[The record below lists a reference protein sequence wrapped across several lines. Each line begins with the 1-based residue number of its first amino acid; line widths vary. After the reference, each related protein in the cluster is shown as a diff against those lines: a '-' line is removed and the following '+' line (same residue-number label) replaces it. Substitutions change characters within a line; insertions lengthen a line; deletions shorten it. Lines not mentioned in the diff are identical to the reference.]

1 LLRDVI
7 HGVMTG
13 DNGVMA
19 DDDYCYLTTMGRR
32 TGQPHRIEI
41 WYADAGDSLYMLAG
55 GGSSADWVRNL
66 IADPAVQVELDG
78 SVRPGRARVVDDA
91 TEAERARTLVFDK
104 YAPRSGDDLT
114 DWRKRA
120 LPVAIDLTT

>member
-1 LLRDVI
+1 
-7 HGVMTG
+7 MP
-13 DNGVMA
+13 
-19 DDDYCYLTTMGRR
+19 DDDYCYLTTSGRR

-41 WYADAGDSLYMLAG
+41 WYVDAGDSLYMLAG

-66 IADPAVQVELDG
+66 MADPAVHVELDG
-78 SVRPGRARVVDDA
+78 SVRPGRARVVDAA

-104 YAPRSGDDLT
+104 YAPRSGDDLI